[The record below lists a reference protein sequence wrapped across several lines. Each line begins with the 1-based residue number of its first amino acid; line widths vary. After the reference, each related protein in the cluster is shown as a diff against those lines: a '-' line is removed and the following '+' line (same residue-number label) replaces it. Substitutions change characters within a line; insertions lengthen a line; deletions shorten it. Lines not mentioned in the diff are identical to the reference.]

1 MVEEVEGEVVVGGME
16 KLATDFFL
24 NSFEVVLV
32 CVSVL

>member
-1 MVEEVEGEVVVGGME
+1 MVEEVGEVVVEGKE

-32 CVSVL
+32 CVRVL